1 MRRGSTRKPKG
12 DEPATRG
19 RNYITPSGLQRLK
32 DEHLFLLTR
41 DRPAVVEV
49 VAWAASNGDRSE
61 MPIISTASGGCGRST
76 GGFTFSR
83 SELTPQKLWTRK
95 RCLPCAPLQPH
106 WHSARSPRS
115 IPSRLPRPRS
125 VSGLLVSKG
134 DSTVIAVQETD
145 PSNRQR
151 FTIAH
156 EIGHY
161 CLRHQFEPGEH
172 VHVDRGHL
180 ITPRNSR
187 SRTGVDPKEI
197 EANQFAACLLMPSK
211 LLSRAIKEFKT
222 DSLRDYHVARLAE
235 EFKVSEQAMTIRLST
250 LGFL

>member
-1 MRRGSTRKPKG
+1 MSLRAARQQGEALADALNFKSAPV
-12 DEPATRG
+12 D
-19 RNYITPSGLQRLK
+19 
-32 DEHLFLLTR
+32 
-41 DRPAVVEV
+41 VEV
-49 VAWAASNGDRSE
+49 VAKHLRLKLVHMDLGGD
-61 MPIISTASGGCGRST
+61 
-76 GGFTFSR
+76 
-83 SELTPQKLWTRK
+83 
-95 RCLPCAPLQPH
+95 
-106 WHSARSPRS
+106 
-115 IPSRLPRPRS
+115 

-145 PSNRQR
+145 HSNRQR

-161 CLRHQFEPGEH
+161 CLKHQFEPGEH

-187 SRTGVDPKEI
+187 SSTGVDPKEI

-211 LLSRAIKEFKT
+211 LLSRAIKGFKT
-222 DSLRDYHVARLAE
+222 DSLRDYHVAQLAD

-250 LGFL
+250 LGYL